1 MEQRNAEQQTKA
13 TEGPKPRFQIE
24 VVVDFTKQRC
34 EMCEPPFMDLEVF
47 YEKAVR
53 DEIHGDMKLTICPFH
68 HRKVQEFADSLLDRE
83 VLGL

>member
-1 MEQRNAEQQTKA
+1 MSETVSA
-13 TEGPKPRFQIE
+13 EGPKPRFQIE

-34 EMCEPPFMDLEVF
+34 ELCDMTFDLEVF
-47 YEKAVR
+47 YGKAVR

-68 HRKVQEFADSLLDRE
+68 HRKVQEFAESLLDRE